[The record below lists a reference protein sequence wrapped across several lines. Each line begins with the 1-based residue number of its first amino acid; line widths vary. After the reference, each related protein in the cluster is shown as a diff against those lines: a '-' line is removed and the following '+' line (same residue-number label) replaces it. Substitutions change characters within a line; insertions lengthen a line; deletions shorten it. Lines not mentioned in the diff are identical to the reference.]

1 MTGLNWFRWLAA
13 LLAAAGV
20 QAADIRVAVFDFT
33 TIDIQ
38 GQKFYEFRDRG
49 LDEKKPDSLSD
60 ADRAVID
67 DRMLGMVKMID
78 ADVAAYKIV
87 HDINRN
93 DQENDRDRA
102 RRDELADRILRTQQR
117 SVVIGAEY
125 MIAALNQSP
134 VLKVID
140 RGSLDRGLRAI
151 ETGRP
156 GVEWEKAV
164 SEFGRVS
171 GATHILYGTVADFQT
186 RSNRFSGYGVLTEQ
200 VVYSLDLVVKLVDTS
215 NGEVIFSGV
224 FTGRDR
230 DLKTQF
236 AQRID
241 SGRFERMMKS
251 AVSQAAEAINQQLAV
266 LAAGEKQP

>member
-49 LDEKKPDSLSD
+49 PDEKNHDSLSD

-78 ADVAAYKIV
+78 ADLAAYKIV

-102 RRDELADRILRTQQR
+102 RRDELADRILRDGK
-117 SVVIGAEY
+117 SVRRPFLRHP
-125 MIAALNQSP
+125 AADNGSGENQS
-134 VLKVID
+134 
-140 RGSLDRGLRAI
+140 
-151 ETGRP
+151 
-156 GVEWEKAV
+156 
-164 SEFGRVS
+164 
-171 GATHILYGTVADFQT
+171 VAFL
-186 RSNRFSGYGVLTEQ
+186 SSI
-200 VVYSLDLVVKLVDTS
+200 S
-215 NGEVIFSGV
+215 
-224 FTGRDR
+224 
-230 DLKTQF
+230 
-236 AQRID
+236 
-241 SGRFERMMKS
+241 
-251 AVSQAAEAINQQLAV
+251 
-266 LAAGEKQP
+266 